1 MQKMPPETHGFWTSF
16 CVQELLPK
24 FRRSRE
30 SAFFYSRCRYIG
42 WLKGVVLLP
51 GESILPSGRT
61 TSFFI
66 WAGAAAGLLLS
77 QFPRHLISNETLE
90 GKGNP
95 KTIGF
100 WRKPPKRRLWRMK
113 RGGFE
118 EVSRFSRHNVA
129 GNRLTRQCVLLP
141 TFPAAGKSGPPGQ
154 IIFYEKAV
162 CVSFVFPYRLF
173 IDFGNGSSNTHGSSM
188 PMTEIVKYV
197 PVCSL
202 GEAKPS
208 VMAASKRNASSIWIV
223 PCPTT

>member
-1 MQKMPPETHGFWTSF
+1 MQKMPPETDGFWTSF

-42 WLKGVVLLP
+42 WLKGAVLLP

-95 KTIGF
+95 KPLVSAGVL
-100 WRKPPKRRLWRMK
+100 WRLSARRQTHIIFHAYFSAFSGNLQHRGVYCRIRPPKAFPSHVRWER
-113 RGGFE
+113 
-118 EVSRFSRHNVA
+118 
-129 GNRLTRQCVLLP
+129 
-141 TFPAAGKSGPPGQ
+141 TFHHRKEAAGWKLCCGS
-154 IIFYEKAV
+154 
-162 CVSFVFPYRLF
+162 C
-173 IDFGNGSSNTHGSSM
+173 GSSGRYRSWRS
-188 PMTEIVKYV
+188 
-197 PVCSL
+197 
-202 GEAKPS
+202 
-208 VMAASKRNASSIWIV
+208 
-223 PCPTT
+223 

>member
-1 MQKMPPETHGFWTSF
+1 MSRFSRPKGAGNRLTRRCSESPKRRLWHTFPSSSFFLSPAAYFLSTATKSMQKTPPETDGFWTSF

-100 WRKPPKRRLWRMK
+100 CWRSLVPFCP
-113 RGGFE
+113 E
-118 EVSRFSRHNVA
+118 ANTHHFSR
-129 GNRLTRQCVLLP
+129 
-141 TFPAAGKSGPPGQ
+141 
-154 IIFYEKAV
+154 IFL
-162 CVSFVFPYRLF
+162 CFFR
-173 IDFGNGSSNTHGSSM
+173 
-188 PMTEIVKYV
+188 
-197 PVCSL
+197 
-202 GEAKPS
+202 
-208 VMAASKRNASSIWIV
+208 
-223 PCPTT
+223 

>member
-1 MQKMPPETHGFWTSF
+1 MRLQRATGEGRIFHDDLHAFSSGGILFGNNGALRKERVSAGILFANSSKKYEKMPPETDGFWTSF

-42 WLKGVVLLP
+42 WLKGAVLLP

-100 WRKPPKRRLWRMK
+100 CWRSLAPFCP
-113 RGGFE
+113 E
-118 EVSRFSRHNVA
+118 ANTHHFSR
-129 GNRLTRQCVLLP
+129 
-141 TFPAAGKSGPPGQ
+141 
-154 IIFYEKAV
+154 IFL
-162 CVSFVFPYRLF
+162 CFFR
-173 IDFGNGSSNTHGSSM
+173 
-188 PMTEIVKYV
+188 
-197 PVCSL
+197 
-202 GEAKPS
+202 
-208 VMAASKRNASSIWIV
+208 
-223 PCPTT
+223 

>member
-1 MQKMPPETHGFWTSF
+1 MRETGLLTCLDTFCLWRVASSFVSPTAYFLPTAAKSMQKMPPETDGFWTSF

-95 KTIGF
+95 KAIGF
-100 WRKPPKRRLWRMK
+100 CWRSLVTFCRYWQKVTRR
-113 RGGFE
+113 
-118 EVSRFSRHNVA
+118 
-129 GNRLTRQCVLLP
+129 RQ
-141 TFPAAGKSGPPGQ
+141 KSMLSETQ
-154 IIFYEKAV
+154 RKN
-162 CVSFVFPYRLF
+162 C
-173 IDFGNGSSNTHGSSM
+173 
-188 PMTEIVKYV
+188 
-197 PVCSL
+197 
-202 GEAKPS
+202 
-208 VMAASKRNASSIWIV
+208 
-223 PCPTT
+223 

>member
-1 MQKMPPETHGFWTSF
+1 MIKSSVKPHRAFFILFLSPTAHFLPTAAKSMQKMPPETDGFWTSF

-30 SAFFYSRCRYIG
+30 SAFFYSRYRYIG

-129 GNRLTRQCVLLP
+129 GNRLTRRCVLLP
-141 TFPAAGKSGPPGQ
+141 TFPAAGKSGPPGANN
-154 IIFYEKAV
+154 I
-162 CVSFVFPYRLF
+162 L
-173 IDFGNGSSNTHGSSM
+173 
-188 PMTEIVKYV
+188 
-197 PVCSL
+197 
-202 GEAKPS
+202 
-208 VMAASKRNASSIWIV
+208 
-223 PCPTT
+223 

>member
-1 MQKMPPETHGFWTSF
+1 MIKSSVKPHRAFFILFLSPTAYFLPTAAKSMQKMPPETDGFWTSF

-61 TSFFI
+61 ISFFI

-95 KTIGF
+95 KTIDF

-129 GNRLTRQCVLLP
+129 GKRLARRCRLSAAIRGKLYPPEVINHFWQSICLRSSPHKYSPIRQFF
-141 TFPAAGKSGPPGQ
+141 TISSYFSG
-154 IIFYEKAV
+154 
-162 CVSFVFPYRLF
+162 FVKF
-173 IDFGNGSSNTHGSSM
+173 S
-188 PMTEIVKYV
+188 
-197 PVCSL
+197 
-202 GEAKPS
+202 
-208 VMAASKRNASSIWIV
+208 
-223 PCPTT
+223 

>member
-1 MQKMPPETHGFWTSF
+1 MFFIFPAHSSHQLFLFMPPAGAFLLAALFSVSDSLLFASGRWLSFNSPFCVKNVPPAAHFSQQLEKWAKEPPDTDGFWTSF

-100 WRKPPKRRLWRMK
+100 CWRSLVPFCP
-113 RGGFE
+113 E
-118 EVSRFSRHNVA
+118 ANTHHFSR
-129 GNRLTRQCVLLP
+129 
-141 TFPAAGKSGPPGQ
+141 
-154 IIFYEKAV
+154 IFL
-162 CVSFVFPYRLF
+162 CFFR
-173 IDFGNGSSNTHGSSM
+173 
-188 PMTEIVKYV
+188 
-197 PVCSL
+197 
-202 GEAKPS
+202 
-208 VMAASKRNASSIWIV
+208 
-223 PCPTT
+223 

>member
-1 MQKMPPETHGFWTSF
+1 MIKSSVKPHRAFFILFFRLWSGSTAFSFASGGASSFLSPTAYFLPTAAKSMQKMPPETDGFWTSF

-30 SAFFYSRCRYIG
+30 SAFFYSHCRYIG

-129 GNRLTRQCVLLP
+129 GHRLTRRCVLLP
-141 TFPAAGKSGPPGQ
+141 TFPDGGKSGPP
-154 IIFYEKAV
+154 EA
-162 CVSFVFPYRLF
+162 R
-173 IDFGNGSSNTHGSSM
+173 
-188 PMTEIVKYV
+188 
-197 PVCSL
+197 SL
-202 GEAKPS
+202 
-208 VMAASKRNASSIWIV
+208 
-223 PCPTT
+223 

>member
-1 MQKMPPETHGFWTSF
+1 MRPQRATGKGRIFHDALHTFSSDGILFANNGVLRRERVSDGILFANSSKKYEKMPPETDGFWTSF

-95 KTIGF
+95 KAIGF
-100 WRKPPKRRLWRMK
+100 CWRSLVP
-113 RGGFE
+113 FCSE
-118 EVSRFSRHNVA
+118 ANTHHFSR
-129 GNRLTRQCVLLP
+129 
-141 TFPAAGKSGPPGQ
+141 
-154 IIFYEKAV
+154 IFL
-162 CVSFVFPYRLF
+162 CFFR
-173 IDFGNGSSNTHGSSM
+173 
-188 PMTEIVKYV
+188 
-197 PVCSL
+197 
-202 GEAKPS
+202 
-208 VMAASKRNASSIWIV
+208 
-223 PCPTT
+223 

>member
-1 MQKMPPETHGFWTSF
+1 MIKSSVKPHRAFFILFLSPTACFLPTAAKSMQKMPPETDGFWTSF

-129 GNRLTRQCVLLP
+129 GNRLTRRCVLLP
-141 TFPAAGKSGPPGQ
+141 TFPAVGKSGPPGANN
-154 IIFYEKAV
+154 I
-162 CVSFVFPYRLF
+162 L
-173 IDFGNGSSNTHGSSM
+173 
-188 PMTEIVKYV
+188 
-197 PVCSL
+197 
-202 GEAKPS
+202 
-208 VMAASKRNASSIWIV
+208 
-223 PCPTT
+223 

>member
-1 MQKMPPETHGFWTSF
+1 MIPRRNRELPFGRNSFLFSYKRRYNGNLCARSVQQAKAASSMMTCTLSDPAAYFLSTTVLCARNVSPTAYFLPTAAKSMQKMPPETDGFWTSF

-42 WLKGVVLLP
+42 WLKGAVLLP

-100 WRKPPKRRLWRMK
+100 CWRSLAPFCP
-113 RGGFE
+113 E
-118 EVSRFSRHNVA
+118 ANTHHFSR
-129 GNRLTRQCVLLP
+129 
-141 TFPAAGKSGPPGQ
+141 
-154 IIFYEKAV
+154 IFL
-162 CVSFVFPYRLF
+162 CFFR
-173 IDFGNGSSNTHGSSM
+173 
-188 PMTEIVKYV
+188 
-197 PVCSL
+197 
-202 GEAKPS
+202 
-208 VMAASKRNASSIWIV
+208 
-223 PCPTT
+223 

>member
-1 MQKMPPETHGFWTSF
+1 MKKMPPETDGFWTSF

-129 GNRLTRQCVLLP
+129 GNRLTRRCVLLP
-141 TFPAAGKSGPPGQ
+141 TFPAGGKSGPPEAVP
-154 IIFYEKAV
+154 YKRKA
-162 CVSFVFPYRLF
+162 
-173 IDFGNGSSNTHGSSM
+173 
-188 PMTEIVKYV
+188 
-197 PVCSL
+197 PV
-202 GEAKPS
+202 GAKKKTCKEGTDSHDQPADWS
-208 VMAASKRNASSIWIV
+208 RNDGFSI
-223 PCPTT
+223 

>member
-1 MQKMPPETHGFWTSF
+1 MIKSSVKPHRAFFILFFRLWSGSTAFSFASGGPSSFLSPTAYFLPTAAKSMQKMPPETDGFWTSF

-100 WRKPPKRRLWRMK
+100 CWRSLAPFCP
-113 RGGFE
+113 E
-118 EVSRFSRHNVA
+118 ANTHHFSR
-129 GNRLTRQCVLLP
+129 
-141 TFPAAGKSGPPGQ
+141 
-154 IIFYEKAV
+154 IFL
-162 CVSFVFPYRLF
+162 CFFR
-173 IDFGNGSSNTHGSSM
+173 
-188 PMTEIVKYV
+188 
-197 PVCSL
+197 
-202 GEAKPS
+202 
-208 VMAASKRNASSIWIV
+208 
-223 PCPTT
+223 

>member
-1 MQKMPPETHGFWTSF
+1 MIPRRNRELPFGRNSFLFSHKRRYNGNLCARSVQQAKAASSMMPCTLSAPTAYFLPTAAKSMQKMPPETDGFWTSF

-95 KTIGF
+95 KAIGF
-100 WRKPPKRRLWRMK
+100 CWRSLVP
-113 RGGFE
+113 FCSE
-118 EVSRFSRHNVA
+118 ANTHHFSR
-129 GNRLTRQCVLLP
+129 
-141 TFPAAGKSGPPGQ
+141 
-154 IIFYEKAV
+154 IFL
-162 CVSFVFPYRLF
+162 CFFR
-173 IDFGNGSSNTHGSSM
+173 
-188 PMTEIVKYV
+188 
-197 PVCSL
+197 
-202 GEAKPS
+202 
-208 VMAASKRNASSIWIV
+208 
-223 PCPTT
+223 

>member
-1 MQKMPPETHGFWTSF
+1 MPAPFSSPFVTIDGRCTCPCSSMVCCRHPTLRQFFPLLSPTAYFLPTAAKSMQKMPPETDGFWTSF

-100 WRKPPKRRLWRMK
+100 CWRSLVPFCP
-113 RGGFE
+113 E
-118 EVSRFSRHNVA
+118 TDTHHFSR
-129 GNRLTRQCVLLP
+129 
-141 TFPAAGKSGPPGQ
+141 
-154 IIFYEKAV
+154 IFL
-162 CVSFVFPYRLF
+162 CFFR
-173 IDFGNGSSNTHGSSM
+173 
-188 PMTEIVKYV
+188 
-197 PVCSL
+197 
-202 GEAKPS
+202 
-208 VMAASKRNASSIWIV
+208 
-223 PCPTT
+223 

>member
-1 MQKMPPETHGFWTSF
+1 MIKSSVKPHRAFFILFFRQWSGPVGRLHCFCSFALSRGLFLFATGGPSSFLSPTACFLPTAAKSMQKMPPETDGFWTSF

-129 GNRLTRQCVLLP
+129 GNRLTR
-141 TFPAAGKSGPPGQ
+141 
-154 IIFYEKAV
+154 
-162 CVSFVFPYRLF
+162 R
-173 IDFGNGSSNTHGSSM
+173 
-188 PMTEIVKYV
+188 
-197 PVCSL
+197 
-202 GEAKPS
+202 
-208 VMAASKRNASSIWIV
+208 
-223 PCPTT
+223 

>member
-1 MQKMPPETHGFWTSF
+1 MIKSSVKPHRAFFILFLSPTACFLPTAAKSMQKMPPEADGFWTSF

-100 WRKPPKRRLWRMK
+100 LAETAEAPPVADEARWF
-113 RGGFE
+113 RGS
-118 EVSRFSRHNVA
+118 VSRFSRHNVA
-129 GNRLTRQCVLLP
+129 GNRLTRRCVLLP
-141 TFPAAGKSGPPGQ
+141 TFPVAGKSGPPGANN
-154 IIFYEKAV
+154 I
-162 CVSFVFPYRLF
+162 L
-173 IDFGNGSSNTHGSSM
+173 
-188 PMTEIVKYV
+188 
-197 PVCSL
+197 
-202 GEAKPS
+202 
-208 VMAASKRNASSIWIV
+208 
-223 PCPTT
+223 

>member
-1 MQKMPPETHGFWTSF
+1 MESALGGRPTRLFARAGAAAGLLLSRFPLRLITNEALACKGSPETIGFWTSF

-100 WRKPPKRRLWRMK
+100 CWRSLVPFCP
-113 RGGFE
+113 E
-118 EVSRFSRHNVA
+118 ANTHHFSR
-129 GNRLTRQCVLLP
+129 
-141 TFPAAGKSGPPGQ
+141 
-154 IIFYEKAV
+154 IFL
-162 CVSFVFPYRLF
+162 CFFR
-173 IDFGNGSSNTHGSSM
+173 
-188 PMTEIVKYV
+188 
-197 PVCSL
+197 
-202 GEAKPS
+202 
-208 VMAASKRNASSIWIV
+208 
-223 PCPTT
+223 